1 MKTRKTNPGGTT
13 TPPQTSNP
21 PKIPPK
27 LKKRIDA
34 YYNQEAERLRE
45 LFTRHDVPE
54 EITDRVLADLA
65 DTLYN
70 TYDGLHVAVADIMIL
85 GTRDE
90 DLEEAYKAEY
100 GTLFTPPI
108 LAALFHDYSLLAAA
122 VRLERQAMA
131 ADPQVQPWYRE
142 MQERKRRSGGHLI
155 AYELARNYGTQPKE
169 VDRLGAI
176 ATRYVGFIINAAVH
190 FKATAADLLT
200 LPTPPALDTLK
211 LPEDDLA
218 KIKDTLVSEMIS
230 VSAFT
235 LEHLQQHPEL
245 FGGEEIPKP
254 LDEEQAKRYNKIIH
268 TKRQPAPAADPGE
281 VIRETATTMAD
292 KVVTFYQSITA
303 TLSKPI
309 EALKDAPAIIEVG
322 KDAHNYKEP
331 KSLNYIIES
340 LAGSGIISPTRVLQ
354 ALYGLAIVAQRKED
368 KILDDGRNV
377 FYVYQ
382 NVSLYEFA
390 KIATGQDYPNVQEMQ
405 EIALALNLI
414 SVIRIGH
421 DEDRI
426 IGYTKY
432 TDADGVER
440 YKPKIQRYRHFT
452 QMGNVPNYSYK
463 VVKYTETDEDG
474 NQRTRERVEED
485 GQFMLYVHRIVKTGR
500 RAETTIEIGDP
511 KKKPKPIPIMQPVG
525 HLVDTQEMDAA
536 RRLFPGEDGLRFYNL
551 LLSQSKIMER
561 EAVERVFNY
570 YGRLQEAKAKGDKIK
585 ADAEAAIK
593 KDEDLDD
600 EAVGKIREDALG
612 RAIAVEEKE
621 LKNQAT
627 NRSRDR
633 KRLYKWLDLAAANK
647 IIKTPYKVLEAQRAA
662 YDFKK
667 PEKYITWERYKAKS
681 RQDKDKQ

>member
-13 TPPQTSNP
+13 TPPQTSHP

-90 DLEEAYKAEY
+90 DLEEAYKTEY
-100 GTLFTPPI
+100 CTLFTPPI

-142 MQERKRRSGGHLI
+142 MQERKKIAGGPFV
-155 AYELARNYGTQPKE
+155 AYELARHYGTQPRVE
-169 VDRLGAI
+169 DRLGAI
-176 ATRYVGFIINAAVH
+176 ATRYGGFIINAAVL
-190 FKATAADLLT
+190 FKATATELLT
-200 LPTPPALDTLK
+200 MPTPDALDTLG

-218 KIKDTLVSEMIS
+218 KIKDTLVSEIIS

-245 FGGEEIPKP
+245 FGGKEIPKP

-268 TKRQPAPAADPGE
+268 QKREPAPAADPGE

-322 KDAHNYKEP
+322 RAVHNYKEP

-368 KILDDGRNV
+368 KIMDDGQNV
-377 FYVYQ
+377 FYVYK
-382 NVSLYEFA
+382 NISLYEFA

-414 SVIRIGH
+414 GVIRIGH

-426 IGYTKY
+426 VDYTKY

-440 YKPKIQRYRHFT
+440 YKPKIQRYRHYT
-452 QMGNVPNYSYK
+452 QMGNVPNYTYRINPDTGK
-463 VVKYTETDEDG
+463 
-474 NQRTRERVEED
+474 VEED
-485 GQFMLYVHRIVKTGR
+485 GQFILYVHRIVKTGR
-500 RAETTIEIGDP
+500 RAETTIEIGNP
-511 KKKPKPIPIMQPVG
+511 KKKPKPIPIVQPVS
-525 HLVDTQEMDAA
+525 HLVDTKEMDTA
-536 RRLFPGEDGLRFYNL
+536 RHLFPGEDGLRFYNL
-551 LLSQSKIMER
+551 LLSQSKIMEK
-561 EAVERVFNY
+561 EAIERVFNY
-570 YGRLQEAKAKGDKIK
+570 YGRLQEAQARGDKIK
-585 ADAEAAIK
+585 ADAEARIK
-593 KDEDLDD
+593 ADDTLDD
-600 EAVGKIREDALG
+600 EAVAKIREDALG
-612 RAIAVEEKE
+612 RAIAEEVRE
-621 LKNQAT
+621 LKNQAAH
-627 NRSRDR
+627 RSRDR
-633 KRLYKWLDLAAANK
+633 KRLYTWYDLAAANK

-662 YDFKK
+662 YDYKK
-667 PEKYITWERYKAKS
+667 PEKYIAWERYKAKT
-681 RQDKDKQ
+681 KQETTKQ